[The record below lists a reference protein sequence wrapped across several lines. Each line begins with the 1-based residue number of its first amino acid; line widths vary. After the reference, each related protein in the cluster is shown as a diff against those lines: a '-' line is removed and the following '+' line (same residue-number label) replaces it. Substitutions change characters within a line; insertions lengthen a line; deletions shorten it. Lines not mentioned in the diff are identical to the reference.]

1 MAKIPM
7 GDGGQLVPQTARTP
21 APSMTPLAQAPG
33 PGRGVDDGGIAAA
46 GMRLGAT
53 ASNIADN
60 GLAEIERARLKV
72 EAEKKQEAQKQAARA
87 EQIQQLTA
95 HAGIQTG
102 LADLND
108 DISAKLSTGALKKD
122 DARKAWTEGSTKV
135 LTEQVKALPP
145 DLAPLVT
152 AQMQGLTG
160 QLNNRLEDTIR
171 KRDQQEADAGL
182 LTYKESMQR
191 FAGTDIEAA
200 TKQWEQTA
208 RTAGPAAG
216 WTPEKVE
223 KEVQGFRE
231 TVNYTRAYEMVSGAR
246 NSRGQLDV
254 VEQAISKMDGLDP
267 QKKAVLMD
275 RTSAYKFS
283 LDQRAE
289 MQAARAARQAEA
301 SLKRA
306 EATFQTFQSV
316 SDKGLA
322 MDPAYIDKVISQTAG
337 TPYQAGVVQLAK
349 QQQEAGGLAS
359 MPVPAQRAAL
369 DAIQAQIVREGNSPA
384 LSRRREQIEKV
395 LTGAKTDI
403 AKDPMRAYLERS
415 ADAADFKPLDTSSI
429 AGITASLA
437 ARAPI
442 ADRAR
447 QWSGGPVAPLTAE
460 EIEPVRRVL
469 DNLAPKEK
477 SAAIATLA
485 TTMGPQAA
493 AGMAHQL
500 NDKDRAL
507 SLAFGT
513 AGAQTTEGR
522 YVSELILKGSAAQ
535 KDGTSTKNAA
545 TADVKA
551 GQWKR
556 FLTEETAGL
565 FPSQQ
570 LTEGVRDAALYIAHG
585 MAAENGGKLAEK
597 DMQRAVRLA
606 VGGNI
611 IERGGKRLPLPAG
624 MDEDAL
630 DKRLRAISPAE
641 IALQAAGPDAK
652 PADQFVRAAGVPV
665 PVDQFVKSLP
675 GAELSYAGPG
685 KFNVMVNGRPVMSAD
700 GKRRITIGAQ

>member
-7 GDGGQLVPQTARTP
+7 GEGGQLTPQTARTP
-21 APSMTPLAQAPG
+21 TPSLTPIAS
-33 PGRGVDDGGIAAA
+33 GRPTDDGGLAAA
-46 GMRLGAT
+46 GARLGGT
-53 ASNIADN
+53 ASAIADQ
-60 GLAEIERARLKV
+60 GLAEIERAQKQV
-72 EAEKKQEAQKQAARA
+72 EAEKKREAEKQAARA

-108 DISAKLSTGALKKD
+108 DITSKLSTGVLKKD
-122 DARKAWTEGSTKV
+122 DARKLWTEGSAKV
-135 LTEQVKALPP
+135 LTERVKALPA

-152 AQMQGLTG
+152 AQMQGLNG
-160 QLNNRLEDTIR
+160 QLGNRLEDTIR

-182 LTYKESMQR
+182 LTYKEQMQR

-200 TKQWEQTA
+200 SKQWEQTA

-246 NSRGQLDV
+246 NNRGQLDV
-254 VEQAISKMDGLDP
+254 VEQTISKMDGLDP

-301 SLKRA
+301 SLKKA
-306 EATFQTFQSV
+306 EAAFQTFQGV

-337 TPYQAGVVQLAK
+337 TPYQAGVVQLAR
-349 QQQEAGGLAS
+349 QAQESGGLAS

-369 DAIQAQIVREGNSPA
+369 DAIQAKIAKEGNSPD
-384 LSRRREQIEKV
+384 LQRRREQIEKV
-395 LTGAKTDI
+395 VNGSKTDI
-403 AKDPMRAYLERS
+403 DKDPMRAYLERS
-415 ADAADFKPLDTSSI
+415 ADAAEFKPLDTSSI
-429 AGITASLA
+429 AGITKSLA
-437 ARAPI
+437 ERAPI

-460 EIEPVRRVL
+460 EIEPVRRIL
-469 DNLAPKEK
+469 DNLPPKEK

-485 TTMGPQAA
+485 TTMGPQAS
-493 AGMAHQL
+493 AGMAQQL
-500 NDKDRAL
+500 NEKDRAL
-507 SLAFGT
+507 ALAFGS
-513 AGAQTTEGR
+513 AGSQTTEGR
-522 YVSELILKGSAAQ
+522 FVSELILKGAAAAN
-535 KDGTSTKNAA
+535 DGTSTKNAA
-545 TADVKA
+545 KADVTT

-556 FLTEETAGL
+556 FMTEETAGL
-565 FPSQQ
+565 FASQK

-585 MAAENGGKLAEK
+585 MAAENGGRLAEK

-611 IERGGKRLPLPAG
+611 IERNGKRLPLPAG
-624 MDEDAL
+624 MDEDTL
-630 DKRLRAISPAE
+630 DKRLKSISAAD
-641 IALQAAGPDAK
+641 IALQAAGPGAK

>member
-21 APSMTPLAQAPG
+21 TPSLTPIAS
-33 PGRGVDDGGIAAA
+33 GRPTDDGGLAAA
-46 GMRLGAT
+46 GMRLGGT
-53 ASNIADN
+53 ASAIADQ
-60 GLAEIERARLKV
+60 GLADIERARKQE
-72 EAEKKQEAQKQAARA
+72 EAEKKREADKQAARA

-108 DISAKLSTGALKKD
+108 DITSKLSTGAIKKD
-122 DARKAWTEGSTKV
+122 DARKLWTEGSAKV
-135 LTEQVKALPP
+135 LTEKTQALPA

-152 AQMQGLTG
+152 AQMQGLNG
-160 QLNNRLEDTIR
+160 QLGNRLEDTIR
-171 KRDQQEADAGL
+171 KRDQQEADGGL
-182 LTYKESMQR
+182 LTYREQMER
-191 FAGTDIEAA
+191 FAGTDAESA
-200 TKQWEQTA
+200 TRQWEQTA

-223 KEVQGFRE
+223 KEVQSFRE
-231 TVNYTRAYEMVSGAR
+231 SVSYTRAFTLVSGAR
-246 NSRGQLDV
+246 NNRGALDAA
-254 VEQAISKMDGLDP
+254 EQAITKMDGLDP
-267 QKKAVLMD
+267 QKKAALLD

-289 MQAARAARQAEA
+289 MQAARAARQQEA
-301 SLKRA
+301 NLKKA

-337 TPYQAGVVQLAK
+337 TPYQAGVVALAR
-349 QQQEAGGLAS
+349 QAQESGGLAS

-369 DAIQAQIVREGNSPA
+369 DAISAQIAKEGNSPA
-384 LSRRREQIEKV
+384 LQRRREQIEKV
-395 LTGAKTDI
+395 VNGSKADI
-403 AKDPMRAYLERS
+403 NKDPMRAYLERS

-429 AGITASLA
+429 AGITKSLTE
-437 ARAPI
+437 RAPI
-442 ADRAR
+442 AERAR

-469 DNLAPKEK
+469 DNLQPREK

-493 AGMAHQL
+493 AGMARQL

-507 SLAFGT
+507 GLAFGT

-522 YVSELILKGSAAQ
+522 FVSELILKGAAAQ

-545 TADVKA
+545 KADVIA

-556 FLTEETAGL
+556 VMTTETEGL

-570 LTEGVRDAALYIAHG
+570 LTDGVRDAALYIAHG
-585 MAAENGGKLAEK
+585 MAAENGGKLSEN

-606 VGGNI
+606 VGGTI
-611 IERGGKRLPLPAG
+611 IERNGKRLPLPAG

-630 DKRLRAISPAE
+630 EKRLRAVSPAD
-641 IALQAAGPDAK
+641 IALQAAGPGAK